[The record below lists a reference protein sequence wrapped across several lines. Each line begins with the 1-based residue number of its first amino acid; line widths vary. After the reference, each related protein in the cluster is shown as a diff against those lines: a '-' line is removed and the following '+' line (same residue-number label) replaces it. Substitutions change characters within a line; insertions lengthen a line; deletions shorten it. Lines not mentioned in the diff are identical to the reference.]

1 MNLYKRLI
9 GKQIILVFLTNTRY
23 NKIINIDM

>member
-23 NKIINIDM
+23 NKIISIDI